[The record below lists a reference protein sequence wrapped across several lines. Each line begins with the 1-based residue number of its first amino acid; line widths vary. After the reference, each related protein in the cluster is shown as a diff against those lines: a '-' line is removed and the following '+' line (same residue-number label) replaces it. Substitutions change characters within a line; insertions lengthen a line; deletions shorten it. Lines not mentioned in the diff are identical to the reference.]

1 MSTDSGILDD
11 DSQIAGKVEFVGDA
25 SPHVGDSELLS
36 VRPPSDRL
44 KIYEVGQVTV
54 VGFGGHDVP
63 SEYCI
68 AESRDLLARL
78 IRENDCE
85 ELIFDLTG
93 VRMIPSGMLGVLASM
108 RNLCATVSVCNPSP
122 DIREVLATTQLDKI
136 IHIREVEV

>member
-1 MSTDSGILDD
+1 MTSDSELTAN
-11 DSQIAGKVEFVGDA
+11 DSQIVPGQDFLKDGAPDLGDSKWLAPQSAKTRLQVYEAGK
-25 SPHVGDSELLS
+25 
-36 VRPPSDRL
+36 
-44 KIYEVGQVTV
+44 VTV